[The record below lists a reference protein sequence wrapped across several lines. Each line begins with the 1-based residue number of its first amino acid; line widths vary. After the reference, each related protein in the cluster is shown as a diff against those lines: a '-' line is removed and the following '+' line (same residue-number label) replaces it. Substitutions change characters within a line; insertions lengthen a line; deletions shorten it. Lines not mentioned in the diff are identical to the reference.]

1 MENEENWL
9 ADAKKAA
16 RSEAEYIVNN
26 LRSVADKNCVD
37 PDWFIS
43 ETLRYVRAYSKEN
56 LL

>member
-1 MENEENWL
+1 MSEENWL

-16 RSEAEYIVNN
+16 RLEAEYIVNY

-43 ETLRYVRAYSKEN
+43 ETLRYVRTYAKEN
-56 LL
+56 